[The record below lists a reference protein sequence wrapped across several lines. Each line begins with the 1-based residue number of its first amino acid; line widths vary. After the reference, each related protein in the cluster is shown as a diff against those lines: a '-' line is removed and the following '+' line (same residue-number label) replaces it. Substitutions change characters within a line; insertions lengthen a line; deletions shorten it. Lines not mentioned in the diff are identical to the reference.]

1 MLSQLHH
8 VQPPK
13 DAFYHCISCI
23 FLTEL
28 EQAVLSM
35 SVEDFFHCSP
45 LSCLACVIGQSSEKR
60 GGGIFLTF
68 ESDILFSLG
77 RSQCSIFVSKIHI
90 GNAKSSHAGVRRGRC
105 QDPVALFRNWRV
117 IQQNQATYSKDQVH
131 PVISLDL
138 KICML
143 SSLSVI
149 WSGFYLPIHGQRS
162 FCGC

>member
-1 MLSQLHH
+1 MHSLQKMHFVFVS
-8 VQPPK
+8 P
-13 DAFYHCISCI
+13 AF
-23 FLTEL
+23 FFFFFFFTEF
-28 EQAVLSM
+28 EQTVLSM
-35 SVEDFFHCSP
+35 PVEDFFHCSRV
-45 LSCLACVIGQSSEKR
+45 SCLACVIGQSSEKKE
-60 GGGIFLTF
+60 GGIFLTF
-68 ESDILFSLG
+68 ESDILFSFG

-105 QDPVALFRNWRV
+105 QEDPVALFRNQRV
-117 IQQNQATYSKDQVH
+117 IQQNQATQSKDQVH

-149 WSGFYLPIHGQRS
+149 WSGFYLPIQGQRS